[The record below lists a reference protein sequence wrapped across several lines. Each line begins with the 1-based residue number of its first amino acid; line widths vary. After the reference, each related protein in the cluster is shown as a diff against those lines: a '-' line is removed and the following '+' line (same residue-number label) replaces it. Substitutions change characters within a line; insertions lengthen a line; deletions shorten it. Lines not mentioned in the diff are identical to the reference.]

1 MKLMI
6 ATALSHGAKLL
17 IMDEPTA
24 GLDPVV
30 RKEIL
35 DILQEFIEDGKKSVL
50 FSTHITSDL
59 DGIADYLTF
68 IKNGEMIFS
77 KDMESLKENY
87 RIIKGSKEELE
98 ELKLEFINIKKYNYY
113 YEGLALVEGDFSLE
127 IGEVPSIEEI
137 MYHYS
142 KGEGNV

>member
-6 ATALSHGAKLL
+6 ATTLSHEAKLL

-113 YEGLALVEGDFSLE
+113 YEGLALVEADFSLE